1 MKLDELAFFNQQLSG
16 MLKAGLPLE
25 GSLRQLAAGMSSG
38 TFRTEVEDLE
48 KKLAGGTPLD
58 RALEDSKLPE
68 FYRRML
74 IAGRHSESLPQVL
87 LLLADYY
94 QQAAMLSARMRS
106 VLFYPGIVIIGCWLL
121 SALVWFLY
129 FYLSDSFLM
138 LFQNNLNVPQPGL
151 MMGMLLPSVII
162 TALAAA
168 YLVIAFTPGLRR
180 LMMWKLPGLKDASI
194 ARLAH
199 LFGMMLKSG
208 CSLNETLPVLRQ
220 LEKGGPVHALL
231 QSWEKNLKGGAGD
244 FIAMSESAGPLPPL
258 FYWLA
263 GSDPEDWSNG
273 LQRAAGIYYNRAR
286 NKMDLLLSAALPVC
300 VIFLGI
306 LILYQS
312 YSLYS
317 GTLVNFLDMLGS
329 Y

>member
-1 MKLDELAFFNQQLSG
+1 MKLDELAFFNQQLAG

-25 GSLRQLAAGMSSG
+25 GSLRQLAAGMDAG
-38 TFRTEVEDLE
+38 TFRTEVEELE
-48 KKLAGGTPLD
+48 KQLAAGMPLA
-58 RALEDSKLPE
+58 RALEDAKLPE

-74 IAGRHSESLPQVL
+74 IAGRKSEALPQVL

-94 QQAAMLSARMRS
+94 QQAALLSARIRG
-106 VLFYPGIVIIGCWLL
+106 VLFYPGIVIVGCWLL
-121 SALVWFLY
+121 SALVWYLY
-129 FYLSDSFLM
+129 FFLGENFSS
-138 LFQNNLNVPQPGL
+138 LFRDDINVPQPGL

-168 YLVIAFTPGLRR
+168 YLVIVFVPGLRR

-231 QSWEKNLKGGAGD
+231 QSWEENLKGGAGD
-244 FIAMSESAGPLPPL
+244 FIAMSESAGPMPPL

-312 YSLYS
+312 YALYS
-317 GTLVNFLDMLGS
+317 GLLVNFLDMLGF

>member
-1 MKLDELAFFNQQLSG
+1 MKSDELAFFNQQLAG

-25 GSLRQLAAGMSSG
+25 GSLRQLAVGMNAG
-38 TFRTEVEDLE
+38 TFRTEVEVLE
-48 KKLAGGTPLD
+48 KKLADGLPLD

-74 IAGRHSESLPQVL
+74 IAGRKSESLPQVL

-94 QQAAMLSARMRS
+94 QQAALLGSR
-106 VLFYPGIVIIGCWLL
+106 VKGILIYPGIVIVGCWLL
-121 SALVWFLY
+121 SALVWVLY
-129 FYLSDSFLM
+129 FYLNDSFLP
-138 LFQNNLNVPQPGL
+138 LFQNDLNPWQPQL
-151 MMGMLLPSVII
+151 MLGMVLPTLVI
-162 TALAAA
+162 TALAVA
-168 YLVIAFTPGLRR
+168 YLMVVFIPGLRR
-180 LMMWKLPGLKDASI
+180 VMMWKLPGLKDASI
-194 ARLAH
+194 ARVAN

-208 CSLNETLPVLRQ
+208 CSLNDTLPVLSQ
-220 LEKGGPVHALL
+220 LEKGSPVQPVLRA
-231 QSWEKNLKGGAGD
+231 WETNLKGGAGD
-244 FIAMSESAGPLPPL
+244 FVAMSAVAGPMPPL

-312 YSLYS
+312 YTLYS
-317 GTLVNFLDMLGS
+317 GLLSGFLEWLM
-329 Y
+329 YF